1 MHKNYIKYY
10 LINDFLGGTALQN
23 NENENYGINL
33 ANLVMEIIQGKR
45 GYSLNEIIS
54 LIALTNLLG
63 IISFMNNQDIRLE
76 VKNTKGSFDIKDLA
90 AVLLSNLPGSQ
101 DKKINPAVLLN
112 LVKALSSDSPSEN
125 KSQKNENENK
135 NN

>member
-1 MHKNYIKYY
+1 M
-10 LINDFLGGTALQN
+10 QN